1 MNTIETPEV
10 MPPPVDMP
18 EKKKMKTW
26 VIILIVL
33 VVLCC
38 CCTAVGLGLYYS
50 WDAIVSLFNSL

>member
-10 MPPPVDMP
+10 MPPVNAP

-38 CCTAVGLGLYYS
+38 CCTITAVAIKYS
-50 WDAIVSLFNSL
+50 WSSIVSLYNSL